1 MNAMFSIVIE
11 IVSINIIRLNC
22 FAFTSH
28 LYRLEAPAF
37 EHDSIGDTFPARP
50 EKFIS
55 FNWMRLVKTDKC
67 FLWFKLILL
76 FRDR

>member
-1 MNAMFSIVIE
+1 MKYMNAMFSIVFE

-37 EHDSIGDTFPARP
+37 EHDSIGDTFPAQP
-50 EKFIS
+50 EIIIS
-55 FNWMRLVKTDKC
+55 FY
-67 FLWFKLILL
+67 
-76 FRDR
+76 